1 MTNQKAQFSSRWTL
15 LRGALL
21 ICVPAALCAA
31 ACGAGDGRDGGGGGA
46 GSGSGSTGNGT
57 GSNGNGTG
65 GIDLGSGGSGGGSVV
80 LKDCDESTPC
90 GADEVCVATSEG
102 KGLCSPKGNDCTT
115 DSDCQNDTYCCDGDC
130 RLDGVAQGVCVL
142 GDTRPTNSACTT
154 AIAVGVFSPDSQCE
168 WTKPPA
174 GDPYPNSLN
183 VLGTPLVANLPNESG
198 TAAEIVF
205 ITSETG
211 TGGGRLRIINGQ
223 SCEQREV
230 IDEGPALAD
239 AATPAIADLD
249 GDGKPEIIARKWAGG
264 ELNGGLVAFTWQT
277 DHYGVM
283 WEANAAS
290 AGNKSAWDGVSVHDL
305 NDDGKPEIV
314 GRYGEVH
321 NGQTGAVIAAANS
334 NIRLRSDPVVVDVD
348 GDGTVELVANQV
360 FSWNGSGWTKKYNGP
375 NFTTDAA
382 SPVFYGVGDFGTRS
396 SSGSFDHTQ
405 RDGRAEVV
413 AVGALNLGSDEQ
425 SGMVGVYTLEG
436 ETLLRVDFAPHAS
449 CPGGQATG
457 ERGGPPTVG
466 DFDGDG
472 MPELATAGA
481 FGYRV
486 FDLAC
491 GDAGTSCADAS
502 KKILWEQKTQDC
514 TSGMTGSTIFDFEG
528 DGIAEAVYAD
538 ECFVRVYNGQ
548 TGEVLF
554 STYRNSATWWEQP
567 VVADPDNSDRSKL
580 IFGGA
585 ALYNVF
591 SGCGNSS
598 SAMNCEAPTGQVAGT
613 YGCIDPQWAGV
624 RCTADDDC
632 VSGACNEGYCRC
644 QTNADCG
651 NTWERAPNDWNDAY
665 SGLICTSPKVGTPG
679 SGNVCR
685 TMFGNVTTTDVAKK
699 WFAGVKVYRD
709 KLDRWASSRAMWNQ
723 HAYAITNVNDDG
735 TIPKTSDW
743 KANHTAPDLNN
754 FRQNRQ
760 GATSADLADITG
772 ALDAAKAC
780 TLVDGNKIR
789 FTGRICNRGLRGVGA
804 AMPATFYVADQ
815 EVCKTQT
822 AGPVPVGSCSDISC
836 DIALDDV
843 PSNANIKMVVNDAGA
858 GARITDE
865 CNYENNTATVKV
877 VECVDPK

>member
-1 MTNQKAQFSSRWTL
+1 M
-15 LRGALL
+15 RGAFFFTL
-21 ICVPAALCAA
+21 PAVLSAA
-31 ACGAGDGRDGGGGGA
+31 ACGSKDGREDGA
-46 GSGSGSTGNGT
+46 GSGTGASNGTGSTGSGSTGNGS
-57 GSNGNGTG
+57 GGIDFGTG
-65 GIDLGSGGSGGGSVV
+65 GAGTGGGAVV
-80 LKDCDESTPC
+80 LKDCDAATPC
-90 GADEVCVATSEG
+90 ADTEVCVVTTEG

-115 DSDCQNDTYCCDGDC
+115 DSDCQNDTYCCAGDC
-130 RLDGVAQGVCVL
+130 RLDGDAQGVCVV
-142 GDTRPTNSACTT
+142 GDTRPTNSECTT
-154 AIAVGVFSPDSQCE
+154 AIAVGVFAPDSQCE
-168 WTKPPA
+168 WTQPPA
-174 GDPYPNSLN
+174 GDPYPNSLH

-223 SCEQREV
+223 TCAQEEV
-230 IDEGPALAD
+230 ITKGPLLSD

-249 GDGKPEIIARKWAGG
+249 GDKKPEIIARKWAGG
-264 ELNGGLVAFTWQT
+264 ELNGGLVAFTWKT
-277 DHYGVM
+277 DHYDVM
-283 WEANAAS
+283 WENSGS
-290 AGNKSAWDGVSVHDL
+290 AGNKAAWDGVSIHDL
-305 NDDGKPEIV
+305 NDDGKPEVV

-321 NGQTGAVIAAANS
+321 NGQTGAVIAAANAS
-334 NIRLRSDPVVVDVD
+334 IRLRSDPVVVDVD
-348 GDGTVELVANQV
+348 NDGTVELVANQV
-360 FSWNGSGWTKKYNGP
+360 FTWSGNAWTKKYNGP
-375 NFTTDAA
+375 NFTTDAS
-382 SPVFYGVGDFGTRS
+382 SPVFYGVGDFGTRNS
-396 SSGSFDHTQ
+396 NGSFDHSK

-413 AVGALNLGSDEQ
+413 AVGALNVGADEQ

-481 FGYRV
+481 FAYRV
-486 FDLAC
+486 FDLGC
-491 GDAGTSCADAS
+491 GDAGTDCADNA
-502 KKILWEQKTQDC
+502 KKILWEQETQDC

-538 ECFVRVYNGQ
+538 ECYVRVYNGQ

-585 ALYNVF
+585 PLYNVF

-598 SAMNCEAPTGQVAGT
+598 SALNCEAPTGQPAGT
-613 YGCIDPQWAGV
+613 YGCVDPQWAGV
-624 RCTADDDC
+624 RCTADNDC
-632 VSGACNEGYCRC
+632 TSGSCVEGYCRC

-651 NTWERAPNDWNDAY
+651 NTWMRDAGNWNDQY
-665 SGLICTSPKVGTPG
+665 SGLICTAPKAGTPG

-685 TMFGNVTTTDVAKK
+685 TMFGNLSTTPEAKK

-743 KANHTAPDLNN
+743 NANHGVEDLNN

-772 ALDAAKAC
+772 ALNVANAC
-780 TLVDGNKIR
+780 VLTQSGDVN

-804 AMPATFYVADQ
+804 NMPATFYVGDK
-815 EVCKTQT
+815 EVCKTET
-822 AGPVPVGSCSDISC
+822 AGPVPVGGCSDISC
-836 DIALDDV
+836 EIPLAEV
-843 PSNANIKMVVNDAGA
+843 PQNADIKMIVNDAGA

-865 CNYENNTATVKV
+865 CNYENNTATVKIV
-877 VECVDPK
+877 ACIDPR